1 MNKLWTSQ
9 GQVASVTINQHR
21 PVEENNKVSSPG
33 GGRAVSWRHG
43 TVWRCDG
50 VEYYHWSPSL
60 TIIKQVRLRP
70 GPVLSLW
77 CLSLSRGI
85 LWNIKFLPRPKS
97 QILRWKNRCS
107 SRVFPE
113 FDWQPGWVWNHQLE
127 FRSTSSLDTA
137 WSQHNTCPPPLPT
150 SSNIWEDFFHFK
162 VTNRTTRANHL

>member
-1 MNKLWTSQ
+1 MWL
-9 GQVASVTINQHR
+9 
-21 PVEENNKVSSPG
+21 
-33 GGRAVSWRHG
+33 
-43 TVWRCDG
+43 CDG

-137 WSQHNTCPPPLPT
+137 GSQHNTCPLPT
-150 SSNIWEDFFHFK
+150 SPPLATSEKTFSLSRWQTELHEPIIYKSGLSGQTEKSLITAIFLSLPEITKQIIHSCSF
-162 VTNRTTRANHL
+162 